1 MLTASYRNKSLPMA
15 FPANPT
21 AHPFVPR
28 SESYPHAQAYS
39 HPFVAIENP
48 DDVGTVCQQ
57 CSNNTIVAT
66 NLQSRVSVLD
76 MQLSKMQKDNADAE
90 MTIRY
95 LLGLNSGAKN
105 EPYAI
110 YTARQVASE
119 LRHKLKQEAAE
130 KECIK
135 VMLESALNKIVHLH
149 RARELESSRPSV
161 SPESTL
167 FEHDISSAAGTDDV
181 NEVQSTEPPEKEAR
195 GEGVGTSA
203 QDFTKLEADN
213 VSASSYM
220 FHFVNDSNDEDK
232 IIMMVRASAKG

>member
-1 MLTASYRNKSLPMA
+1 MA

-28 SESYPHAQAYS
+28 SGSYPNTQAYP
-39 HPFVAIENP
+39 HTFVTVENP
-48 DDVGTVCQQ
+48 DDVGIVCQQ
-57 CSNNTIVAT
+57 CSNNAIVAT

-95 LLGLNSGAKN
+95 LLGLNASAKN

-119 LRHKLKQEAAE
+119 LRHKLKQEVAE
-130 KECIK
+130 KDCIK

-167 FEHDISSAAGTDDV
+167 FEHDISSVAEIDDAKDVHGT
-181 NEVQSTEPPEKEAR
+181 ETPEKEPHD
-195 GEGVGTSA
+195 EGVGISV
-203 QDFTKLEADN
+203 QDFSKLESDS

-220 FHFVNDSNDEDK
+220 FHFVNDSSDEDK
-232 IIMMVRASAKG
+232 IIMMVRASTKRLTDRS

>member
-1 MLTASYRNKSLPMA
+1 MA

-28 SESYPHAQAYS
+28 SESYPHAQQAYPHS
-39 HPFVAIENP
+39 FASIENS

-57 CSNNTIVAT
+57 CSNNAIVAT

-95 LLGLNSGAKN
+95 LLGLNAGAKN

-167 FEHDISSAAGTDDV
+167 FEHDISSAAGADDV
-181 NEVQSTEPPEKEAR
+181 NEVHSIEPPEKGPH
-195 GEGVGTSA
+195 GEGVGPSV

-213 VSASSYM
+213 LSASSYM

-232 IIMMVRASAKG
+232 IIMMVRASTKG

>member
-1 MLTASYRNKSLPMA
+1 M
-15 FPANPT
+15 
-21 AHPFVPR
+21 
-28 SESYPHAQAYS
+28 
-39 HPFVAIENP
+39 AIENS

-57 CSNNTIVAT
+57 CSNNAIVAT

-95 LLGLNSGAKN
+95 LLGLNAGAKN

-119 LRHKLKQEAAE
+119 LRHKLKQEIAE

-135 VMLESALNKIVHLH
+135 VMLESALNKIVHLQP
-149 RARELESSRPSV
+149 ARELESSRPSV

-181 NEVQSTEPPEKEAR
+181 NDVHFTETPEKEPH
-195 GEGVGTSA
+195 GEGVGISV
-203 QDFTKLEADN
+203 QDFSKLESDS

-232 IIMMVRASAKG
+232 IIMMVRASTKG

>member
-1 MLTASYRNKSLPMA
+1 MPTATYRNTFSPMA

-21 AHPFVPR
+21 ADPFVPR
-28 SESYPHAQAYS
+28 SGNYPHAQAYP
-39 HPFVAIENP
+39 HTFVAIENS

-57 CSNNTIVAT
+57 CSNNAIVAT

-95 LLGLNSGAKN
+95 LLGLNAGAKN

-119 LRHKLKQEAAE
+119 LRHKLKQELVE

-149 RARELESSRPSV
+149 RGREPESSRPSV

-167 FEHDISSAAGTDDV
+167 FEHDISSAVGPDDV
-181 NEVQSTEPPEKEAR
+181 NDVHCTDTPEKEPH
-195 GEGVGTSA
+195 GEGVGISV
-203 QDFTKLEADN
+203 QDFSKLESGSL
-213 VSASSYM
+213 SASSYM

-232 IIMMVRASAKG
+232 IIMMVRVFTKG

>member
-1 MLTASYRNKSLPMA
+1 MA

-28 SESYPHAQAYS
+28 SGSYPHAQAYP
-39 HPFVAIENP
+39 HTFVAIENS

-57 CSNNTIVAT
+57 CSNNAIVAT

-95 LLGLNSGAKN
+95 LLGLNAGAKN

-119 LRHKLKQEAAE
+119 LRHKLKQEIAE

-149 RARELESSRPSV
+149 PARELESSRPSV

-181 NEVQSTEPPEKEAR
+181 NNDVHCTETPEKEPH
-195 GEGVGTSA
+195 GEGVGISV
-203 QDFTKLEADN
+203 QDFSKLESDS

-232 IIMMVRASAKG
+232 IIMMVRASTKG

>member
-1 MLTASYRNKSLPMA
+1 M
-15 FPANPT
+15 
-21 AHPFVPR
+21 
-28 SESYPHAQAYS
+28 
-39 HPFVAIENP
+39 
-48 DDVGTVCQQ
+48 
-57 CSNNTIVAT
+57 
-66 NLQSRVSVLD
+66 LD

-95 LLGLNSGAKN
+95 LLGLNAGAKN

-119 LRHKLKQEAAE
+119 LRHKLKQEVAE

-167 FEHDISSAAGTDDV
+167 FEHDISSVAGIDDV
-181 NEVQSTEPPEKEAR
+181 NDVHCTETPEKEPH
-195 GEGVGTSA
+195 GEGVGISV
-203 QDFTKLEADN
+203 QDFSKLESDSA
-213 VSASSYM
+213 SASSYM
-220 FHFVNDSNDEDK
+220 FHFVNDSSDEDK
-232 IIMMVRASAKG
+232 VIMMVRAPTKRLTDTS